1 MNDRTRKKLKLI
13 SSLTLCILSLFSAV
27 TLTFSWFSH
36 NREAS
41 GTDMGITIGSQTGIY
56 DSHVFYR
63 VDTSDEG
70 TGVLF
75 VEAKDQ
81 TSASLGTYDALEQTY
96 QILLKLYVRDTTD
109 TLTVTFSTDT
119 TYFLGNS
126 TYFLANPNQE
136 YSLNA
141 EQNVLSSVVGCK
153 LLTPPSDEET
163 ETVDGKTAY
172 RLSSLSESNMQTFI
186 DKSSI
191 TKDTTPENFTIT
203 FDTASLKS
211 GETSPRGNSC
221 KAAYLL
227 ISYDPTLISTVFSVN
242 IGNKEID
249 DVPSIPFQC
258 DFRLILDGTLSSE

>member
-13 SSLTLCILSLFSAV
+13 SSLTLCVLSLFSAV

-75 VEAKDQ
+75 VEAEDQ
-81 TSASLGTYDALEQTY
+81 ANASLGTYDALEQSY
-96 QILLKLYVRDTTD
+96 QVLLKLYVKDTTD

-119 TYFLGNS
+119 TYFLGN
-126 TYFLANPNQE
+126 PNKQ
-136 YSLNA
+136 YLLDT

-153 LLTPPSDEET
+153 LLAPPSDEET
-163 ETVDGKTAY
+163 ETVNGKTAY

-186 DKSSI
+186 DKSNI
-191 TKDTTPENFTIT
+191 TTSTTPQNFTIT
-203 FDTASLKS
+203 FNAASLKS

-227 ISYDPTLISTVFSVN
+227 ISYDPTLVSTVFSVN
-242 IGNKEID
+242 IGNKAID
-249 DVPSIPFQC
+249 NASSIPFRC
-258 DFRLILDGTLSSE
+258 DFHLMLDDTLSSE